1 MKKKIALIC
10 LVLVITTGARAWFS
24 AAPTPALHIPLAQFP
39 QQIGQY
45 KMISSQTID
54 QDVQAVLKADDYIV
68 RSYATTDGKRADVFV
83 AYYASQKAG
92 ESMHSPKNCL
102 PGSGWEPVLND
113 RVQIDGPNGPVEVNR
128 YVVEK
133 GRYRSLILYW
143 YHSGKRIYASEYL
156 GKGYLIAD
164 SALSGH
170 RDGAIARI
178 VVPLGPGA
186 EIDSVTRES
195 SQLAAILQTKLQPF
209 VGLQ

>member
-1 MKKKIALIC
+1 
-10 LVLVITTGARAWFS
+10 
-24 AAPTPALHIPLAQFP
+24 
-39 QQIGQY
+39 
-45 KMISSQTID
+45 MISSQTID